1 MKQTMVLSNKFCN
14 MWQQMESGIEDEIRN
29 CRQENFRLQIRDING
44 KRIPNAAVKAVQKK
58 HDFDFGCNCLW
69 LGQRGDENE
78 TYERLIAD
86 LFNLVT
92 TTFCLS
98 DIQPREGQW
107 RFEDYTEEI
116 FRRPPVDRVIRFA
129 RKYGLKLKGQPLV
142 AGSWYPKWAAKKHLT
157 PEEIKVLYT
166 DYFRRVAERC
176 GETFDQFDLVNEAF
190 CHTSFP
196 LYTEQLD
203 YVEWAFK
210 TAAALF
216 PSKVK
221 LCLNEAT
228 WVFDEKVQSGQNKY
242 FNLIRRLLDHGV
254 RIDSIGFQFHLWQ
267 PVNELVRGE
276 GSYTFERVREQLLE
290 FAGFGIPMY
299 ITEITI
305 PSLINGTL
313 HEAEQAE
320 ILEKFYRLFFSINK
334 MRGILQ
340 WNLCDGQSW
349 KIEGEYCGGLVDSFL
364 RKKPAYL
371 VLEHLLNREWKTA
384 VEMSSD
390 GDGILEFR
398 GFRGEY
404 DITVSGAG
412 LKRTFAGR
420 QLNSS
425 SINELILV

>member
-210 TAAALF
+210 TAVALF

-390 GDGILEFR
+390 GDGTLEFR
-398 GFRGEY
+398 GFRGKY
-404 DITVSGAG
+404 DITVEGAG

-420 QLNSS
+420 QLNSACG
-425 SINELILV
+425 NELVLV

>member
-210 TAAALF
+210 TAVALF

-290 FAGFGIPMY
+290 FADFGIPMY

>member
-1 MKQTMVLSNKFCN
+1 MKISNKFCN
-14 MWQQMESGIEDEIRN
+14 MWRQMEPGIEDEIRN
-29 CRQENFRLQIRDING
+29 FRQENFRLQIRDING
-44 KRIPNAAVKAVQKK
+44 NRIPEAAVKVVQKT

-107 RFEDYTEEI
+107 RFEDYNEEI

-142 AGSWYPKWAAKKHLT
+142 AGSWYPKWAERKHLT
-157 PEEIKVLYT
+157 PEEIKVLYI

-176 GETFDQFDLVNEAF
+176 GETFDQFDLVNEAL

-210 TAAALF
+210 TAAPLF
-216 PSKVK
+216 PTKVK

-228 WVFDEKVQSGQNKY
+228 PWVFCEKAQGGKNKY
-242 FNLIRRLLDHGV
+242 YNLIRRLLDHGV
-254 RIDSIGFQFHLWQ
+254 KIDAIGFQFHLWQ
-267 PVNELVRGE
+267 SVNELVRGE
-276 GSYTFERVREQLLE
+276 GSYVFDRVREQLLE
-290 FAGFGIPMY
+290 FSRFGIPMY

-305 PSLINGTL
+305 PSLINGVL
-313 HEAEQAE
+313 CEAVQAE
-320 ILEKFYRLFFSINK
+320 ILERFYRLFFSIQK

-340 WNLCDGQSW
+340 WNLCDGRSW
-349 KIEGEYCGGLVDSFL
+349 NTEGGYCGGLVDEFL

-384 VEMSSD
+384 VEMRAD
-390 GDGILEFR
+390 GDGTLEFR
-398 GFRGEY
+398 GFRGKY
-404 DITVSGAG
+404 DITVEGAG

-425 SINELILV
+425 CENELVLV